1 MFLKLDLKKRKKN
14 FLIMSSTANQKR
26 RRQIRKEKNKE
37 KDKQAKA
44 EAIMSG
50 KIIHEQHGHKMY
62 SEIYAE
68 NMAVKLINIIEPNA
82 YVKKEERIKNTQKY
96 KEQILDLLI
105 YWPRNIEADECLRV
119 RYDPGDPLFGFFYRR
134 LQRFLSEYYNREEV

>member
-26 RRQIRKEKNKE
+26 RRQARKKRNRE
-37 KDKQAKA
+37 KDEQAKA
-44 EAIMSG
+44 DAIRTG

-68 NMAVKLINIIEPNA
+68 NMSTKLIDIIEPTA
-82 YVKKEERIKNTQKY
+82 YVNKEDKIKNIQKY

-105 YWPRNIEADECLRV
+105 YWPRCIEKEECLRV
-119 RYDPGDPLFGFFYRR
+119 KYDTAAPLFAYRYRR
-134 LQRFLSEYYNREEV
+134 LQRFLFEYYNKEI

>member
-26 RRQIRKEKNKE
+26 RRRARKERNKE
-37 KDKQAKA
+37 KDEQAKA
-44 EAIMSG
+44 DAIRTG

-62 SEIYAE
+62 SETYAN
-68 NMAVKLINIIEPNA
+68 NMATKLINIIEPTV
-82 YVKKEERIKNTQKY
+82 YVSKDDKLKNIQKY

-105 YWPRNIEADECLRV
+105 YWPRCIETEECLSIK
-119 RYDPGDPLFGFFYRR
+119 YDPGDPLFGYQYRR
-134 LQRFLSEYYNREEV
+134 LQKFLSIYYNKET

>member
-26 RRQIRKEKNKE
+26 RRQARKERNRE

-44 EAIMSG
+44 EAIENG
-50 KIIHEQHGHKMY
+50 KIIHEQHGHEMY
-62 SEIYAE
+62 SEIYTE
-68 NMAVKLINIIEPNA
+68 NMATKLINIIEPTN
-82 YVKKEERIKNTQKY
+82 YTSKEDKIKNIQKY

-105 YWPRNIEADECLRV
+105 YWPRCIEKEECLRV
-119 RYDPGDPLFGFFYRR
+119 KYDPGSPLFGYFYRK
-134 LQRFLSEYYNREEV
+134 LQRFLSEYYNRKV

>member
-26 RRQIRKEKNKE
+26 RRQARKKRNRE

-44 EAIMSG
+44 EAIGNG
-50 KIIHEQHGHKMY
+50 KIIHEQHGHEMY

-68 NMAVKLINIIEPNA
+68 NMATKLINIIEPTN
-82 YVKKEERIKNTQKY
+82 YTSKEERLKNTQKY

-105 YWPRNIEADECLRV
+105 YWPRDIEEDECLRV
-119 RYDPGDPLFGFFYRR
+119 KYDPGSPLFGYFYRK
-134 LQRFLSEYYNREEV
+134 LQGFLSEYYKREV